1 MNRSLRSTLV
11 PGALALALVGA
22 TTACSSDVAGG
33 GAAGGGGDGQTLAVA
48 ATTNEQAAMDAVI
61 ADFEEANPGVT
72 VNATYSAL
80 DQYQTTTRTQLSSGT
95 APDVLFVW
103 PGDGNPVAVDVV
115 APAGYLEDLSDEEWV
130 ADLPDGIRPVV
141 QDTEGATWIA
151 PISFSGIGAVY
162 NMTALEEVGLTPPET
177 WSELLQ
183 FCADAQEQ
191 GRSAFALGAQT
202 NWVTQ
207 LIPFALTPSLVYRD
221 NPDFAEQ
228 MAAGEASFA
237 DSEWTTA
244 MDKNLEMQ
252 EAGCFQSDPLGTS
265 YEATLTAVAQG
276 DSLGVIQV
284 NSAVP
289 GVQGEAPEGT
299 EVQLLPVPATDDPSE
314 TWMAGAAGSSYGI
327 NVDAANP
334 DLAHQFLDYVMSPEG
349 TNTYVTTN
357 SALPAIP
364 NDDFQVEPSLEALA
378 QYQEEGRTYPF
389 MDQQWPNARVQQ
401 TLFSVAQQLL
411 GGQTDVPS
419 ALAAMDEAYAQG

>member
-1 MNRSLRSTLV
+1 MTRSLRTTLV
-11 PGALALALVGA
+11 PGALALALVGV
-22 TTACSSDVAGG
+22 TSACSSDVAGG
-33 GAAGGGGDGQTLAVA
+33 GGGEGDGQTLTLA

-61 ADFEEANPGVT
+61 ADFEEANPGVS
-72 VNATYSAL
+72 VDATYSAL

-95 APDVLFVW
+95 APDLVFVW

-115 APAGYLEDLSDEEWV
+115 APAGYLTDLSDEEWV
-130 ADLPDGIRPVV
+130 DDLPAGIEPVV
-141 QDTEGATWIA
+141 QDADGTTWVA

-177 WSELLQ
+177 WTELLQ
-183 FCADAQEQ
+183 LCSDAQAQ

-207 LIPFALTPSLVYRD
+207 LIPFALTPTLVYRE
-221 NPDFAEQ
+221 NPDLAEQ
-228 MAAGEASFA
+228 MAAGEATFA
-237 DSEWTTA
+237 DSEWVTA
-244 MDKNLEMQ
+244 MDKYLEMQ
-252 EAGCFQSDPLGTS
+252 DAGCFQDDPLGTS
-265 YEATLTAVAQG
+265 YEATITSVAQG

-289 GVQGEAPEGT
+289 AIQGEAPEGT
-299 EVQLLPVPATDDPSE
+299 EVALLPVPATDDPSE

-327 NVDAANP
+327 NAETANP
-334 DLAHQFLDYVMSPEG
+334 ELAQQFLDYVMSPEG
-349 TNTYVTTN
+349 TNTYVSTN

-364 NDDFQVEPSLEALA
+364 NEEFEVEPSLEALA

-401 TLFSVAQQLL
+401 TLFTVSQELL

-419 ALAAMDEAYAQG
+419 ALQQMDQAYDQG